1 MFLGVRLIGLTR
13 LDAAFTALPGVIQ
26 DKLRVFMAQF
36 TIALRGQV
44 KTNILDRF
52 KVVTGEFPE
61 AVQSESVESIGSIT
75 GRVFIDSLPWAA
87 IQERGGK
94 TPPHTITPAAANA
107 LAFLMPAR
115 LGFSKGNQ
123 SSAYVFAKQVNH
135 PGSDIPERSY
145 MRLALVQ
152 MRAPFEGGIREVV
165 NQSISDSFSVAAE

>member
-1 MFLGVRLIGLTR
+1 MLLGVRLIGLTR
-13 LDAAFTALPGVIQ
+13 LDAAFTALPATIQ
-26 DKLRVFMAQF
+26 DKLRIFMGQF

-44 KTNILDRF
+44 KSNIVERF

-94 TPPHTITPAAANA
+94 TRPHTITPAAADA

-123 SSAYVFAKQVNH
+123 SSAYAFAKQVNH

-152 MRAPFEGGIREVV
+152 MRPSFEGGIREVV
-165 NQSISDSFSVAAE
+165 NQSISESFSVAAE